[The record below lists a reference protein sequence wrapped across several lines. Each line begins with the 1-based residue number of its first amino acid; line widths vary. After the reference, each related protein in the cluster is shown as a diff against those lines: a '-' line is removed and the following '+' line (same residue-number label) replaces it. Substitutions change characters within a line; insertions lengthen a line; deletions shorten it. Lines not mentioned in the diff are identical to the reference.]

1 MNAENIKNE
10 AYQLIDKYFM
20 PAKAIIVKDFL
31 NTYGFWDAPASTKYH
46 GNYPGGLAEHSLAVA
61 KNLMMLT
68 EKLDLKWDNPGSSF
82 IVGLLHDVCKMDQ
95 YKLISTENDYQ
106 YVYTNDSM
114 EELEHWSQ
122 GDLTIDFDT
131 EKVYNDVMFTY
142 ESDEEFKQDRLDA
155 GFEDD
160 DIDVKNIKQLLFDPT
175 EVHFFALDSAIETLD
190 GLQFCRYFGQIYEL
204 II

>member
-68 EKLDLKWDNPGSSF
+68 EKLDLKWDNSGSPF
-82 IVGLLHDVCKMDQ
+82 IVGLLHDVCKMV
-95 YKLISTENDYQ
+95 ISTFIQ
-106 YVYTNDSM
+106 MIRSTVIT
-114 EELEHWSQ
+114 
-122 GDLTIDFDT
+122 
-131 EKVYNDVMFTY
+131 
-142 ESDEEFKQDRLDA
+142 
-155 GFEDD
+155 
-160 DIDVKNIKQLLFDPT
+160 VKSLF
-175 EVHFFALDSAIETLD
+175 VCWRVVSL
-190 GLQFCRYFGQIYEL
+190 
-204 II
+204 